1 MNIFDENFRSK
12 TVKPFL
18 RYFHRISVICAAH
31 ARFSLTSL
39 RICNGME
46 LKQSKIGVALSGIHG
61 LFFSYPGQGFLTVR
75 ESLTIMSIDNF
86 QLFASF
92 NREYF
97 T

>member
-1 MNIFDENFRSK
+1 MKIVDENFRYE
-12 TVKPFL
+12 TLKPFL
-18 RYFHRISVICAAH
+18 RYFHGIPVLCAAH
-31 ARFSLTSL
+31 SRFSLTSL

-61 LFFSYPGQGFLTVR
+61 LIFSNPGQGFLTVR

-86 QLFASF
+86 QFFASF